1 MNLGNYMITISLLLV
16 IVVIQLIMNGLMK
29 KKRFKKHVTK
39 SNFHSSDKLNNV
51 KKYYYGECLSSGTSN
66 CSYCVIL
73 LQHLCNFLND
83 LRIII
88 LDPLK
93 INERYLRHV

>member
-39 SNFHSSDKLNNV
+39 SNFHSSDKLDNV
-51 KKYYYGECLSSGTSN
+51 KNTITVSVCLAVQAIV
-66 CSYCVIL
+66 VI
-73 LQHLCNFLND
+73 
-83 LRIII
+83 
-88 LDPLK
+88 
-93 INERYLRHV
+93 V